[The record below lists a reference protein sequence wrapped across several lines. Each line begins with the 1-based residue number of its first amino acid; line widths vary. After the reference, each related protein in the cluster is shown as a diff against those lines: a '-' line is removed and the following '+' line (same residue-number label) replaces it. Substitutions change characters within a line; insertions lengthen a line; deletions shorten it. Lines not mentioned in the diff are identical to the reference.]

1 LKKKN
6 KITTNKTRKI
16 LKLIQKNKTY
26 LKIKTKKIKLNNL
39 IQKNNLANIFRIL
52 VYVNLQVNHV
62 NSLMINNDKNRLT
75 YIDSFK

>member
-1 LKKKN
+1 MKKKN